1 VLFRSGGWIL
11 ERIDMIGQFNQPY
24 AGSSWSARFLALA
37 IVVMLHVGLLF
48 GALGRQ
54 TVAPV
59 YEVTL
64 VNVVDIPIEPPKLE
78 PMRLVEPKL
87 QSPAPPQVP
96 APEFS
101 VEDAHIAPPTNSA
114 ELATLAPSPTIE
126 TLAQAYATD
135 MGGDTRLSGGNAGDG
150 DGSSPSISAF
160 TTCTNRMMPDYPR
173 DAKNRGEAGK
183 VTLLVQLDE
192 RGKLT
197 IMGVA
202 RSTGSRSL
210 DNAAIAAL
218 RRWRCSPVFENGRA
232 VSVVT
237 KQEFEF
243 TFKR

>member
-1 VLFRSGGWIL
+1 
-11 ERIDMIGQFNQPY
+11 MIGQFQQPY
-24 AGSSWSARFLALA
+24 ESSSWSARFLALV
-37 IVVMLHVGLLF
+37 IVVILHVGLLF

-59 YEVTL
+59 YDITV
-64 VNVVDIPIEPPKLE
+64 VNVVDIPAEPPTPK

-87 QSPAPPQVP
+87 QSPAPPQIST
-96 APEFS
+96 PEFS
-101 VEDAHIAPPTNSA
+101 IDDTHITPLANSA
-114 ELATLAPSPTIE
+114 VLETITPLSTIE
-126 TLAQAYATD
+126 RSPQAYATD
-135 MGGDTRLSGGNAGDG
+135 TSGGTRLSGGNAGDG
-150 DGSSPSISAF
+150 DGSSPGVSAF

-173 DAKNRGEAGK
+173 DAKNRGEAGR

-210 DNAAIAAL
+210 DNAAIGAL

-232 VSVVT
+232 VRAIV

-243 TFKR
+243 TFKK